1 MLLKVQDTVVIIAG
15 ADREKQGKILKI
27 DRENNKVIVE
37 GVGRVWKHVRK
48 SQKNPQGGRLNKEM
62 PISASNVM
70 FVDPSTG
77 QPTRLGVRFLADGSK
92 ERYAKKSGK
101 SISLIRPATA
111 KGAKSP

>member
-1 MLLKVQDTVVIIAG
+1 MLLKVQDTVVVIAG
-15 ADREKQGKILKI
+15 ADRDKQGKILKI
-27 DRENNKVIVE
+27 DRANNKVIVE

-70 FVDPSTG
+70 FVDPTTG
-77 QPTRLGVRFLADGSK
+77 QPTRLGVRYLEDGTK

-101 SISLIRPATA
+101 GVGVIRPATSKKA
-111 KGAKSP
+111 